1 MNREVEQVGEGP
13 LGVGAA
19 RGVFREEIAGRA
31 VGHVADRGVYASRPQ
46 GLRELIP
53 AGVVHD
59 EAHVDRVPALGVG
72 RGLAARESG
81 RVDALL
87 GAACS
92 SLRSLLTVHSMVI
105 HAVTRFGSPA
115 QRERWLPPL
124 ASGAILAGFALSEP
138 EVGSDAAAIQTAAG
152 ADGEGYSLTRGKPWR
167 TLREGAGRLLVF
179 ARTDAGPTAFLV
191 ETSLP
196 GVRRLPI
203 RDMLGVRASMLAAVH
218 LEDCRVPADARLG
231 KPGLGVTFVAQS
243 ALDWGRLS
251 DALGYVGIAR
261 RGLPISG
268 AHAEQGRQFHQH
280 LGIPMDAR
288 HVALKMLVETRAARL
303 LCERAA
309 DLKDRGDPRSLA
321 EVSAAKYYATRAASR
336 AATDAVQI
344 LGANGCSPDYPVERL
359 LRDARIM
366 EIIEGSNEMHQ
377 LSLAEH
383 ALHPDPTEP

>member
-1 MNREVEQVGEGP
+1 MSADAAELELRGYIERHVEP
-13 LGVGAA
+13 H
-19 RGVFREEIAGRA
+19 AGRW
-31 VGHVADRGVYASRPQ
+31 DREQ
-46 GLRELIP
+46 HIP
-53 AGVVHD
+53 A
-59 EAHVDRVPALGVG
+59 AALRGFADTGWLGAIAPTAAGG
-72 RGLAARESG
+72 RGLGAREFG
-81 RVDALL
+81 RVNALL

-115 QRERWLPPL
+115 QRERWLPRL
-124 ASGAILAGFALSEP
+124 ASGALLAGFALSEP
-138 EVGSDAAAIQTAAG
+138 EVGSDAAAIQTAAV
-152 ADGEGYSLTRGKPWR
+152 ADGDGYSLTGGKRWI
-167 TLREGAGRLLVF
+167 TFGEVADLLLVF

-251 DALGYVGIAR
+251 VAFGAVGIAR
-261 RGLPISG
+261 RCLAVSG
-268 AHAEQGRQFHQH
+268 AYAEQRRQFGQRLCDHQ
-280 LGIPMDAR
+280 LIRRMLTD
-288 HVALKMLVETRAARL
+288 MLVETRAAGL